1 MKAVFIVVL
10 FLSLGFSL
18 KAASSPKDTIAR
30 RKDTVPVTELQAGDR
45 MPDFN
50 LEDIDGKQVSLKDFK
65 GKYVLIDIWAT
76 WCGVCLD
83 EAPFFERL
91 ESQFH
96 HKCIAFVS
104 ISADK
109 NRDVWVKMIQSKQTN
124 IPQWRLPEGEKS
136 PLLSAFGIEGIPR
149 FILLDKKGRILNTM
163 CGMPSK
169 PEIGEMLSG
178 LKGI

>member
-1 MKAVFIVVL
+1 MKAVFMVVL

-30 RKDTVPVTELQAGDR
+30 QKDAVPVVELRAGDV

-50 LEDIDGKQVSLKDFK
+50 LEDIDGKHVSLKSFK
-65 GKYVLIDIWAT
+65 GKYLLIDVWAT

-91 ESQFH
+91 ENKFH

-109 NRDVWVKMIQSKQTN
+109 HRNIWVKTVKSKETK
-124 IPQWRLPEGEKS
+124 IPQWRLPEGEDS
-136 PLLSAFGIEGIPR
+136 PFLAAFRIEGIPR
-149 FILLDKKGRILNTM
+149 FILLDTKGRILNTL
-163 CGMPSK
+163 CGMPSE
-169 PEIGEMLSG
+169 PETGKMLSE

>member
-1 MKAVFIVVL
+1 MKTIFTIL
-10 FLSLGFSL
+10 FLSLGFSP
-18 KAASSPKDTIAR
+18 KAIFSLEDTIIR
-30 RKDTVPVTELQAGDR
+30 RKDAVPIVQLQAGDK

-50 LEDIDGKQVSLKDFK
+50 LEDIDGKQASLKIFK
-65 GKYVLIDIWAT
+65 GKYVLIDVWAT

-91 ESQFH
+91 ENKFH
-96 HKCIAFVS
+96 HKKIAFVS
-104 ISADK
+104 ISADTHR
-109 NRDVWVKMIQSKQTN
+109 NIWVKMIKSKETK
-124 IPQWRLPEGEKS
+124 IPQWRLPEGEDS
-136 PLLSAFGIEGIPR
+136 PLLAAFGIEGIPR

-169 PEIGEMLSG
+169 PEIGKMLSE